1 MKTLQVVK
9 SLSFIAGVSSMLLGT
24 NALAKGEKYTLD
36 SIKIQSGLN
45 LNPHN
50 SLWNKAK
57 GINVPLT
64 EMPYESEKYKGMRK
78 TDLTIKSMYDN
89 NNVYFKVQYSDPT
102 KSVERYPWMKQE
114 DGSWK
119 MMKSKDR
126 FKQENTYYEDK
137 FAFFWDINTRGFAK
151 KGCAIACH
159 MAKEGKV
166 AGLSDWSAGRKYTRK
181 DGQTIDMWH
190 AKIVRMGLTYQLAH
204 DQFVNSNKDEKV
216 NASWGRKGDEKT
228 GGGYPYNKTEDGKMP
243 KYMNADKSYGEGA
256 ILDANKVLFVDTFKV
271 GDKVPS
277 IVVKPFTGSAAD
289 VKNSATYENGK
300 WTLIFKR
307 ALTTNSPK
315 SKVQDVQFND
325 LSKAYYF
332 GVAAFDNTQIN
343 HVYHEGSIKLLF
355 K

>member
-9 SLSFIAGVSSMLLGT
+9 NLTLLAGVTGILLST
-24 NALAKGEKYTLD
+24 SALAKDGKYTLE
-36 SIKIQSGLN
+36 SNKVQSNLN
-45 LNPHN
+45 LDANNP
-50 SLWNKAK
+50 LWKKAK
-57 GINVPLT
+57 IIKVPLT
-64 EMPYESEKYKGMRK
+64 EMPYKSEKYKGMTN
-78 TDLTIKSMYDN
+78 TDLSIQSLYDN
-89 NNVYFKVQYSDPT
+89 QNIYFKIQYDDPT
-102 KSVERYPWMKQE
+102 KSVERFPWVKQE

-119 MMKSKDR
+119 MMKDKDR

-159 MAKEGKV
+159 MAKKGKV

-181 DGQTIDMWH
+181 KGQTIDMWH
-190 AKIVRMGLTYQLAH
+190 AKLVRMGLTYQLAH
-204 DQFVNSNKDEKV
+204 DQFVNHNKDEKK
-216 NASWGRKGDEKT
+216 NPNWGRKGDEKT
-228 GGGYPYNKTEDGKMP
+228 GGGYPYNKTKDGKIP
-243 KYMNADKSYGEGA
+243 KFMNPDKSYTQGA
-256 ILDANKVLFVDTFKV
+256 ILDANKIPFVDTFKT

-289 VKNSATYENGK
+289 VKNSATYQNGK

-307 ALTTNSPK
+307 SLITNHPK
-315 SKVQDVQFND
+315 SNKQDVQFKD
-325 LSKAYYF
+325 LSKPYYF

-343 HVYHEGSIKLLF
+343 HLYHEGSIKLLF